1 MKIKRS
7 FAMKKTGLILAL
19 LTLVFALPQAHG
31 QRPPRQITI
40 KLASMVPENTEWG
53 QALNKLAAE
62 WSRVTNNEVQLQ
74 IYANGTQGN
83 EDAVLQ
89 KLNMNS
95 IQAAVLTSFGL
106 NKIAQEILTLSCPF
120 LIRNDAELTEVLR
133 QVKGD
138 FETRINSQNYFSLAL
153 VRGGWVK
160 FFSRDPVQVP
170 SDLKRQ
176 KVGSMPSEPE
186 LAQAFRT
193 MGYQVVMVDQ
203 SRTLIALRGGS
214 IDAIYQSPIAAAG
227 FQLFGV
233 AKNMA
238 SINIAPFMGGIILNK
253 HAWESIPSQ
262 YKDELIRV
270 TRRVSTEIETSL
282 LKLEADA
289 IRQMKSYGLK
299 ENQISPQQQQEWYD
313 DMTRATPN
321 LLGSTFNRAMY
332 NKIDGIL
339 KAYRSRQ

>member
-1 MKIKRS
+1 
-7 FAMKKTGLILAL
+7 MKKTYFILAL
-19 LTLVFALPQAHG
+19 AAVLLLAPQLYA
-31 QRPPRQITI
+31 QRPPRKIVI
-40 KLASMVPENTEWG
+40 KLASMVPENTDWG

-62 WSRVTNNEVQLQ
+62 WSRVTNGEVVLQ
-74 IYANGTQGN
+74 VYANGTQGT

-89 KLNMNS
+89 KLNMNT

-106 NKIAQEILTLSCPF
+106 NKIAPEILTLSCPF

-133 QVKGD
+133 NVKGD
-138 FETRINSQNYFSLAL
+138 FEAKINSQNYFSLAL

-160 FFSRDPVQVP
+160 FFSRTPVFVP

-203 SRTLIALRGGS
+203 NRILIALRGGS
-214 IDAIYQSPIAAAG
+214 IDAVYQSPIAAAG
-227 FQLFGV
+227 FQFFGV

-238 SINIAPFMGGIILNK
+238 SINIAPFMGGIVLNK

-262 YKDELIRV
+262 YRGELTRV
-270 TRRVSTEIETSL
+270 TQRVGAEIERSL
-282 LKLEADA
+282 LKLENDA
-289 IRQMKSYGLK
+289 IRQMKSYGMT
-299 ENQISPQQQQEWYD
+299 ENQISPRQQQEWYD
-313 DMTRATPN
+313 DMNRVIPS
-321 LLGSTFNRAMY
+321 LLGATFNQAMY
-332 NKIDGIL
+332 HKIDGIL